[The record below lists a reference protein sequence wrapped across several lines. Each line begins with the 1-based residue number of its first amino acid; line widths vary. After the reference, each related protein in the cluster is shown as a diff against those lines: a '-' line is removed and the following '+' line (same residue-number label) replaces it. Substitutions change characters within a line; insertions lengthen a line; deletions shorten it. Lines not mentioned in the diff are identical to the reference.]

1 MSPWNIALLVL
12 VALAGCASD
21 GATPPPVAIA
31 QSHVQAPS
39 DGRVIRRVV
48 VPPFEDVSGLP
59 AEAEGLRSAFIR
71 ALAQRQAC
79 EVVPLGAQ
87 HLRDV
92 MPTGVMREGVVPRD
106 TLIALARRFRA
117 DGVLFATVT
126 HWKPYEPM
134 SLGLRVDLV
143 SASTGEVIWN
153 AHGLFDAARQDVQ
166 QDVRNWHDTDQA
178 STTSLEGWRVA
189 LISPA
194 RFAAYVSDRI
204 VGTMPK

>member
-1 MSPWNIALLVL
+1 MRRTLLAALV
-12 VALAGCASD
+12 VGGLAGCA
-21 GATPPPVAIA
+21 GEGVTPPPVPIA
-31 QSHVQAPS
+31 QAHVQPPS

-48 VPPFEDVSGLP
+48 IPPFEDVSGLP
-59 AEAEGLRSAFIR
+59 AEAEGLRSAFVR

-87 HLRDV
+87 QLRDV

-106 TLIALARRFRA
+106 TLIALARRYRA

-134 SLGLRVDLV
+134 SLGLRTDLV
-143 SASTGEVIWN
+143 SASTGEVVWS
-153 AHGLFDAARQDVQ
+153 AHGLFDASRQDVQ

-178 STTSLEGWRVA
+178 TTTSLEGWRVA

-194 RFAAYVSDRI
+194 RFAAYVSDRL
-204 VGTMPK
+204 VATMPK